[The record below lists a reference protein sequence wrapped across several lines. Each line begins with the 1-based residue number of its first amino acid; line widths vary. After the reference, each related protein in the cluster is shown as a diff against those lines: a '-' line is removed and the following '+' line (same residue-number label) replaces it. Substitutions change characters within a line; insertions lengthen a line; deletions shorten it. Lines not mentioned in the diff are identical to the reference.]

1 VLDTQEH
8 LVENVPR
15 RTRIEVGNQVRGG
28 GRVRGETD
36 ETDEAGQGEQ
46 GEDSQASPSRYER
59 RAPA

>member
-15 RTRIEVGNQVRGG
+15 RTRIEVGHQVRGG

-36 ETDEAGQGEQ
+36 ETDEADQGEQ
-46 GEDSQASPSRYER
+46 GEDSQASP
-59 RAPA
+59 